1 MRERKK
7 RFDQC
12 GDELMRA
19 ASEVNEEII
28 LESLDKNA
36 PSVRQSE

>member
-7 RFDQC
+7 RFDQF

-28 LESLDKNA
+28 LESLDEIA
-36 PSVRQSE
+36 PLARHSE